1 MRRGFTLIELL
12 VVIAIIA
19 ILAAILFPV
28 FAKARE
34 KARQASC
41 SSNLKQ
47 IGLAFFQYTSDYDEQ
62 LPYCCA
68 AEVRASSPSLTSIPW
83 WRPARVGTADI
94 RYSGLL
100 DPYLK
105 NRQIWICPSS
115 GLDVNSYAAPRQ
127 LLQGSGGCRGQALG
141 KVVYPSEHVLCGD
154 GMGQRGYCGTNRSSA
169 CDGRWGLGRGGP
181 AGDDQGDL
189 VRYKRHNAGTNLAFV
204 DGHVKYKA
212 TPDGYINTTECRVMF
227 GNATVDYK

>member
-47 IGLAFFQYTSDYDEQ
+47 IALAFIQYTSDYDEQ

-68 AEVRASSPSLTSIPW
+68 AQSRSSSPSLNLIPW
-83 WRPARVGTADI
+83 WRPGNYASTDI
-94 RYSGLL
+94 RYLGLL

-105 NRQIWICPSS
+105 NRQIWVCPSS
-115 GLDVNSYAAPRQ
+115 GRSVNSYAAPRQ

-154 GMGQRGYCGTNRSSA
+154 GIGQRGYCGTNRSSA
-169 CDGRWGLGRGGP
+169 CHGRWGIGRGGSHIT
-181 AGDDQGDL
+181 L
-189 VRYKRHNAGTNLAFV
+189 YKVHNAGTNLAFV

-212 TPDGYINTTECRVMF
+212 TPDGPTNTVECRVMF